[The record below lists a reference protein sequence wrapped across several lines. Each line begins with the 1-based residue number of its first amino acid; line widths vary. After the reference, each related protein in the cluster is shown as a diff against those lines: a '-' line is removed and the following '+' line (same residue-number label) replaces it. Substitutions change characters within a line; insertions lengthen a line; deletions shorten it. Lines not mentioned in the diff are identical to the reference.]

1 MSHYDVTK
9 WHFTRVNVFFRELLF
24 SGPHFPCQSASKGR
38 VNRGNLLSQHAHFA
52 LSKEQAEAAL
62 DEVAGWEA
70 ELHDYYSQFLSGAE
84 LDAAVD
90 ATSGAHLKR

>member
-1 MSHYDVTK
+1 MYDVLPILD
-9 WHFTRVNVFFRELLF
+9 E
-24 SGPHFPCQSASKGR
+24 GPAQALAMSVGIEGSR
-38 VNRGNLLSQHAHFA
+38 LNRGNLLSQHAHFA

-84 LDAAVD
+84 LDATVD
-90 ATSGAHLKR
+90 ATSGARLKR

>member
-1 MSHYDVTK
+1 M
-9 WHFTRVNVFFRELLF
+9 
-24 SGPHFPCQSASKGR
+24 PCQRGDTDAGQADDSGGR
-38 VNRGNLLSQHAHFA
+38 RNVPICTGCGAGKHLGAGSFQVSA

-70 ELHDYYSQFLSGAE
+70 ELRDYHSQLPSGAE

-90 ATSGAHLKR
+90 ATSGARLKR